1 MVNGI
6 MRLNG
11 LHIRIQTLT
20 DLPGECEK
28 YYTIDW
34 YVDAVTETLEHSNLQ
49 VTFRRFWGSAL
60 DHALIASGVAFKTQE
75 AAERNKY
82 AVYKALTGKEW
93 EEREDARHE

>member
-1 MVNGI
+1 MK
-6 MRLNG
+6 MEDRY
-11 LHIRIQTLT
+11 TLA
-20 DLPGECEK
+20 DLPGELEK

-60 DHALIASGVAFKTQE
+60 DHAPIASGVAFKTQE

-93 EEREDARHE
+93 GKE